1 MWLDVLLFATGAF
14 AGTPAYLSIM
24 KGTLISRFIISVFAF
39 PFLYF
44 YLYWQNKKTGI
55 EIENRPVLAILKQ
68 VAEIELELSHAQQE
82 IERRKK
88 AEKKLA
94 EYQNNLKE
102 IVKERTAE
110 LEDTNLRLLREVSER
125 KQTEEALLQS
135 KRELRI
141 RNEINNIFLT
151 HPDEEVYA
159 EILKVILKL
168 MESEYGIF
176 GYFDEDGSF
185 VAPAV
190 TRKIFWD
197 KCNVPEKEI
206 IFQKGTFGGIWGRAI
221 RERKTLIS
229 NDGPFKVPEGHIHIL
244 NTMVTPIIFRDEVIS
259 AIHIANK
266 PDGYGEK
273 DRIMLKTIA
282 DNIAPVLYARLQRDG
297 QDKERRKAE
306 EALRESEKKY
316 RNLFENG
323 SDLLCI
329 HDLEGNFLETNLSY
343 KKQYGLINEDIRGL
357 NIRDFIPDRYKP
369 EFDQYLER
377 IIQNGEDDGYLRVIP
392 KYGEEVILEYKNK
405 LMLDDKG
412 RPMAVQGS
420 ARDITERKQAEEQI
434 KTSLKEKEILL
445 QEIHHRA
452 KNNMQIISSLLK
464 LQVSS
469 SKDKKVEDAL
479 KESHGRVQ
487 AMSLVHETLYDTE
500 SMASIDFRSYIS
512 RLSQTVFQS
521 YGISREQVELKIE
534 AENISFRIDQLS
546 HIGLLINELV
556 SNSLKYAFPGNR
568 KGEIVIRLR
577 KIDQDEIE
585 LMVGDNGLGMP
596 EDLDWRNTETLGLQ
610 LVTTLAEEQ
619 LDGTLNLNRVNG
631 THFNIRFKLKES

>member
-1 MWLDVLLFATGAF
+1 MENEVTILIIEAMAVYFLVLWAHSLRHRFGPVHFYALIGGITAVMSWVTDAGVAIQVGGITFVVGSTVFYTSLLLGVFVVYVFDGPRATRIAISTIVGISAMVPIIAAILHMQMDFIGKARIAYVPLPSLRINTASVFATLIDLFFLAMVWEYLGKPNLNLKLWLRAFLTLLGVMWLDVLLFATGAF

-190 TRKIFWD
+190 SRKAYWE
-197 KCNVPEKEI
+197 KCNMPEKEI
-206 IFQKGTFGGIWGRAI
+206 IYQKGTFGGIWGRAI
-221 RERKTLIS
+221 EERKTLIS
-229 NDGPFKVPEGHIHIL
+229 NDGPFKVPEGHIPIL

-282 DNIAPVLYARLQRDG
+282 DNIAPVLYARLQRDKLG
-297 QDKERRKAE
+297 QRAE
-306 EALRESEKKY
+306 
-316 RNLFENG
+316 
-323 SDLLCI
+323 
-329 HDLEGNFLETNLSY
+329 
-343 KKQYGLINEDIRGL
+343 
-357 NIRDFIPDRYKP
+357 
-369 EFDQYLER
+369 
-377 IIQNGEDDGYLRVIP
+377 
-392 KYGEEVILEYKNK
+392 
-405 LMLDDKG
+405 
-412 RPMAVQGS
+412 
-420 ARDITERKQAEEQI
+420 
-434 KTSLKEKEILL
+434 
-445 QEIHHRA
+445 
-452 KNNMQIISSLLK
+452 
-464 LQVSS
+464 
-469 SKDKKVEDAL
+469 
-479 KESHGRVQ
+479 
-487 AMSLVHETLYDTE
+487 
-500 SMASIDFRSYIS
+500 
-512 RLSQTVFQS
+512 
-521 YGISREQVELKIE
+521 
-534 AENISFRIDQLS
+534 
-546 HIGLLINELV
+546 
-556 SNSLKYAFPGNR
+556 
-568 KGEIVIRLR
+568 
-577 KIDQDEIE
+577 
-585 LMVGDNGLGMP
+585 
-596 EDLDWRNTETLGLQ
+596 
-610 LVTTLAEEQ
+610 
-619 LDGTLNLNRVNG
+619 
-631 THFNIRFKLKES
+631 